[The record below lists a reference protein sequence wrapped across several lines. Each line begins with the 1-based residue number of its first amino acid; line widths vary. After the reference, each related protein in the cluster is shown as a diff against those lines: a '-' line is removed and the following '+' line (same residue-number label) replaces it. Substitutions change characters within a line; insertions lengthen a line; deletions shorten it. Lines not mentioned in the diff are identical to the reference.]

1 MGTTVATNTSSFNLF
16 GVEVPVVDSQ
26 FIISWE
32 SMREIDDRID
42 EIPSNLPLRLEG
54 RLKFSIHQLIA
65 DAWFKPMTVDQFI
78 NRYERINTHINNMM

>member
-32 SMREIDDRID
+32 KMREIDDRID
-42 EIPSNLPLRLEG
+42 EIPFNLPLRLEDK
-54 RLKFSIHQLIA
+54 LKFSIHQLIA